1 MLDYIVVGLGL
12 SGIAISRN
20 LEKRNRQFVVF
31 EDGSQKS
38 SLVAGGLFNP
48 VILKRFTL
56 AWNANEHMKVAIPF
70 YKELE
75 AKLQAKIVYPIDIYR
90 KFFSAEEQNNWFE
103 AADKP
108 LLSEYLDTDLVKEI
122 NACIPSEFSF
132 GRVRQTGVID
142 TDVLISEYRN
152 YLKNEDKIKFE
163 RFNYNELQISEDS
176 VSYKGISARKIIFC
190 EGFGMQH
197 NPFFNYL
204 PLRGNKGEYLTIY
217 SEELQLEEAVKS
229 SVFIIPLG
237 NNLYKVGATY
247 NNQDKDPHPSEEA
260 KEELENKLAKLI
272 NCKFEIV
279 DQSAGIRPA
288 SKDRKPMLGR
298 HPEYKNLYCCNGF
311 GSRGVLIS
319 PSVSEQLIEL
329 AENDVQLPSEIDLQ
343 RFSKLTRSEH
353 PKHS

>member
-12 SGIAISRN
+12 SGIAISRK
-20 LEKRNRQFVVF
+20 LEERNKQFMVF
-31 EDGSQKS
+31 EDNSQKS

-56 AWNANEHMKVAIPF
+56 AWNANKQMKIAIPF
-70 YKELE
+70 YKKMEE
-75 AKLQAKIVYPIDIYR
+75 KLQAKIVHPIEIYR

-108 LLSEYLDTDLVKEI
+108 LLSEYLDTNLVKDI
-122 NACIPSEFSF
+122 NPNIPSEFSF
-132 GRVRQTGVID
+132 GRVRKTGVIN
-142 TDVLISEYRN
+142 TDVLIKEYRN
-152 YLKNEDKIKFE
+152 YLENESIIHFE
-163 RFNYNELQISEDS
+163 RFEYDALQINEDS
-176 VSYKGISARKIIFC
+176 VSYNGVSAKQIIFC

-204 PLRGNKGEYLTIY
+204 PLRGNKGEYITIY

-247 NNQDKDPHPSEEA
+247 NNQDKDPQPGKEA
-260 KEELENKLAKLI
+260 REELEKKIEKLI
-272 NCKFEIV
+272 SCKFEVV

-288 SKDRKPMLGR
+288 SKDRKPILGR
-298 HPEYKNLYCCNGF
+298 HPKYKNLYCCNGF

-319 PSVSEQLIEL
+319 PMVSEQLIAFVEDDL
-329 AENDVQLPSEIDLQ
+329 QLPPEIDLQ
-343 RFSKLTRSEH
+343 RFNR
-353 PKHS
+353 KHYQA

>member
-1 MLDYIVVGLGL
+1 MQDRKSNTNNMQNRIVIIGSGQAGAMAAIYLRKKKFVGTIRIFGEEKYLPYQRPPL
-12 SGIAISRN
+12 SKGFLSN
-20 LEKRNRQFVVF
+20 EMYLSMNKPYNKNKNMSNSVLEQA
-31 EDGSQKS
+31 
-38 SLVAGGLFNP
+38 L
-48 VILKRFTL
+48 
-56 AWNANEHMKVAIPF
+56 
-70 YKELE
+70 LE
-75 AKLQAKIVYPIDIYR
+75 AK
-90 KFFSAEEQNNWFE
+90 
-103 AADKP
+103 
-108 LLSEYLDTDLVKEI
+108 
-122 NACIPSEFSF
+122 
-132 GRVRQTGVID
+132 
-142 TDVLISEYRN
+142 
-152 YLKNEDKIKFE
+152 
-163 RFNYNELQISEDS
+163 
-176 VSYKGISARKIIFC
+176 
-190 EGFGMQH
+190 
-197 NPFFNYL
+197 
-204 PLRGNKGEYLTIY
+204 
-217 SEELQLEEAVKS
+217 QLEEAVKS
-229 SVFIIPLG
+229 SVFLIPLG

-260 KEELENKLAKLI
+260 REELENKLAKLI

>member
-12 SGIAISRN
+12 SGIAISRG
-20 LEKRNRQFVVF
+20 LEKRNKQFVVF
-31 EDGSQKS
+31 EDNSQKS

-56 AWNANEHMKVAIPF
+56 AWNANEHMKFSIPF
-70 YKELE
+70 YKEME

-103 AADKP
+103 AADKA
-108 LLSEYLDTDLVKEI
+108 LLSEYLDTDLVKDI
-122 NACIPSEFSF
+122 NPCIPSEYSF
-132 GRVRQTGVID
+132 GRVRQTGIID

-163 RFNYNELQISEDS
+163 RFDYSDLQINEDS
-176 VSYKGISARKIIFC
+176 ISYKGISAKQIIFC

-247 NNQDKDPHPSEEA
+247 NNQDKDPQPSKEA
-260 KEELENKLAKLI
+260 
-272 NCKFEIV
+272 
-279 DQSAGIRPA
+279 
-288 SKDRKPMLGR
+288 
-298 HPEYKNLYCCNGF
+298 
-311 GSRGVLIS
+311 
-319 PSVSEQLIEL
+319 
-329 AENDVQLPSEIDLQ
+329 
-343 RFSKLTRSEH
+343 
-353 PKHS
+353 

>member
-20 LEKRNRQFVVF
+20 LEKRNKQFVVF
-31 EDGSQKS
+31 EDNSQKS

-56 AWNANEHMKVAIPF
+56 AWNANEQMEIAIPF
-70 YKELE
+70 YKEME
-75 AKLQAKIVYPIDIYR
+75 ALLQAKILYHLEIYR

-108 LLSEYLDTDLVKEI
+108 LLSEYLDTNLVKEI
-122 NACIPSEFSF
+122 NPSIPSEFSF
-132 GRVRQTGVID
+132 GRVLQTGVID
-142 TDVLISEYRN
+142 TDVLIKEYRN
-152 YLKNEDKIKFE
+152 YLKKTEKIHFE
-163 RFNYNELQISEDS
+163 SFDYSGLKVNEDS
-176 VSYKGISARKIIFC
+176 VSYRDISAKQIIFC
-190 EGFGMQH
+190 EGFGLQH
-197 NPFFNYL
+197 NPYFNYL

-217 SEELQLEEAVKS
+217 SEELKLEEAVKS

-237 NNLYKVGATY
+237 NNLYKIGATY
-247 NNQDKDPHPSEEA
+247 NNQDKDPQPSEA
-260 KEELENKLAKLI
+260 AREELEKKLAKLI
-272 NCKFEIV
+272 SCKFEVV

-298 HPEYKNLYCCNGF
+298 HPKHKNLYCCNGF

-319 PSVSEQLIEL
+319 PMVSEQLIKFIEEDAEL
-329 AENDVQLPSEIDLQ
+329 PHEIDLR
-343 RFSKLTRSEH
+343 RFSK
-353 PKHS
+353 KHFPA

>member
-12 SGIAISRN
+12 SGIAISRG
-20 LEKRNRQFVVF
+20 LEKRNKQFVVF
-31 EDGSQKS
+31 EDNSQKS

-56 AWNANEHMKVAIPF
+56 AWNANEHMKFSIPF
-70 YKELE
+70 YKEME
-75 AKLQAKIVYPIDIYR
+75 AKLQAKIVYSIDIYR

-108 LLSEYLDTDLVKEI
+108 LLSEYLDTDLVKNI
-122 NACIPSEFSF
+122 NPCIPSEYSF
-132 GRVRQTGVID
+132 GRVRQTGIID

-163 RFNYNELQISEDS
+163 RFDYSDLQINEDS
-176 VSYKGISARKIIFC
+176 ISYKGISAKQIIFC

-247 NNQDKDPHPSEEA
+247 NNQDKDPNPSEEA
-260 KEELENKLAKLI
+260 REELEKKVAKLI
-272 NCKFEIV
+272 SCKFEV
-279 DQSAGIRPA
+279 LDQSAGIRPA

-298 HPEYKNLYCCNGF
+298 HPKHNNLYCCNGF

-319 PSVSEQLIEL
+319 PMVSEQLIEF
-329 AENDVQLPSEIDLQ
+329 AENDIQLPPEIDIQ
-343 RFSKLTRSEH
+343 RFSKLS
-353 PKHS
+353 PNK

>member
-12 SGIAISRN
+12 SGIAISRR
-20 LEKRNRQFVVF
+20 LEERNKQFLVF
-31 EDGSQKS
+31 EDNSQKS
-38 SLVAGGLFNP
+38 SLVAGGLFNT

-56 AWNANEHMKVAIPF
+56 AWNANEQMKIAIPF
-70 YKELE
+70 YREME
-75 AKLQAKIVYPIDIYR
+75 EQLQAKIVYPIEIYR

-108 LLSEYLDTDLVKEI
+108 LLSEYLDTKLVKDI
-122 NACIPSEFSF
+122 NPNIPSEFSF
-132 GRVRQTGVID
+132 GKVRQTGIID
-142 TDVLISEYRN
+142 TDVLIKEYRK
-152 YLKNEDKIKFE
+152 YLENNSKIQFE
-163 RFNYNELQISEDS
+163 RFDYNALQINEDS
-176 VSYKGISARKIIFC
+176 VSYNGISARQIIFC

-204 PLRGNKGEYLTIY
+204 PLRGNKGEYITIY
-217 SEELQLEEAVKS
+217 SEELQLDEAVKS

-247 NNQDKDPHPSEEA
+247 NNQDKDPQPSKEA
-260 KEELENKLAKLI
+260 REELEKKIEKLI
-272 NCKFEIV
+272 SCKFEVV

-298 HPEYKNLYCCNGF
+298 HPKYKNLYCCNGF

-319 PSVSEQLIEL
+319 PMVSEQLIALIE
-329 AENDVQLPSEIDLQ
+329 ENVQLPQEIDLQ
-343 RFSKLTRSEH
+343 RFSK
-353 PKHS
+353 KHFPA

>member
-1 MLDYIVVGLGL
+1 MLDYLVVGLGL
-12 SGIAISRN
+12 SGIAITKRLEERN
-20 LEKRNRQFVVF
+20 KQFLVF
-31 EDGSQKS
+31 EDNSQKS

-56 AWNANEHMKVAIPF
+56 AWNANEQMKIAIPF
-70 YKELE
+70 YKEME
-75 AKLQAKIVYPIDIYR
+75 AQLQAKIVYPVEIYR

-108 LLSEYLDTDLVKEI
+108 FLSEYLDTSLVKDI
-122 NACIPSEFSF
+122 NPNIPSEFSF

-142 TDVLISEYRN
+142 TDVLIKEYRN
-152 YLKNEDKIKFE
+152 YLKNKERIQFE
-163 RFNYNELQISEDS
+163 RFDYSALQINEDS
-176 VSYKGISARKIIFC
+176 VSYNGISAKQIIFC
-190 EGFGMQH
+190 EGFGMQY

-204 PLRGNKGEYLTIY
+204 PLRGNKGEYITIY

-247 NNQDKDPHPSEEA
+247 NNHDKDPQPSNA
-260 KEELENKLAKLI
+260 AREELQTKLSKLI
-272 NCKFEIV
+272 NCKFEVV

-298 HPEYKNLYCCNGF
+298 HPKYKNLYCCNGF

-319 PSVSEQLIEL
+319 PMVSEQVIAFIEDDL
-329 AENDVQLPSEIDLQ
+329 QLPQEINLQ
-343 RFSKLTRSEH
+343 RFNK
-353 PKHS
+353 KHFTA

>member
-12 SGIAISRN
+12 SGIAISRG

-31 EDGSQKS
+31 SDNSQKS

-56 AWNANEHMKVAIPF
+56 AWNANEHMKIAIPF
-70 YKELE
+70 YKEME

-108 LLSEYLDTDLVKEI
+108 LLSEYLDTDLVKNI
-122 NACIPSEFSF
+122 NPCIPSEYSF
-132 GRVRQTGVID
+132 GRVHQTGVID

-152 YLKNEDKIKFE
+152 YLKNEEKIKFE
-163 RFNYNELQISEDS
+163 RFDYNELQINEDS
-176 VSYKGISARKIIFC
+176 VSYKGISAKQIIFC

-247 NNQDKDPHPSEEA
+247 NNQDKDPQPSKEA
-260 KEELENKLAKLI
+260 REELEKKLAKLI
-272 NCKFEIV
+272 NCKFEVV

-298 HPEYKNLYCCNGF
+298 HPKHRNLYCCNGF

-319 PSVSEQLIEL
+319 PMVSEQLIEF
-329 AENDVQLPSEIDLQ
+329 AENDVQLPSEIDLE
-343 RFSKLTRSEH
+343 RFSK
-353 PKHS
+353 KHFPA

>member
-12 SGIAISRN
+12 SGIAISRG
-20 LEKRNRQFVVF
+20 LEKRNKQFVVF
-31 EDGSQKS
+31 EDNSQKS

-56 AWNANEHMKVAIPF
+56 AWNANEHMKFSIPF
-70 YKELE
+70 YKEME
-75 AKLQAKIVYPIDIYR
+75 AKLQAKIVYSIDIYR

-108 LLSEYLDTDLVKEI
+108 LLSEYLDTDLVKNI
-122 NACIPSEFSF
+122 NSGIPSEYSF
-132 GRVRQTGVID
+132 GRVRKTGMID

-152 YLKNEDKIKFE
+152 YLINEDKIKFE
-163 RFNYNELQISEDS
+163 RFDYSDLQINEDS
-176 VSYKGISARKIIFC
+176 ISYKGISAKQIIFC

-247 NNQDKDPHPSEEA
+247 NNQDKDPNPSEEA
-260 KEELENKLAKLI
+260 REELEKKVAKLI
-272 NCKFEIV
+272 SCKFEVV

-298 HPEYKNLYCCNGF
+298 HPKHKNLYCCNGF

-319 PSVSEQLIEL
+319 PMVSEQLIEF
-329 AENDVQLPSEIDLQ
+329 AENDVQLPPEIDIQ
-343 RFSKLTRSEH
+343 RFSKLS
-353 PKHS
+353 PNK

>member
-12 SGIAISRN
+12 SGIAISRR
-20 LEKRNRQFVVF
+20 LEERNKNFIVF
-31 EDGSQKS
+31 EDNSQKS

-56 AWNANEHMKVAIPF
+56 VWNANEQMKIAIPF
-70 YKELE
+70 YKEME
-75 AKLQAKIVYPIDIYR
+75 TQLQAKIVYPIEIYR

-108 LLSEYLDTDLVKEI
+108 LLSEYLDTNLVKDI
-122 NACIPSEFSF
+122 NPNIPSEFSF

-142 TDVLISEYRN
+142 TDILIKEYRN
-152 YLKNEDKIKFE
+152 YLKNEDKIQFE
-163 RFNYNELQISEDS
+163 RFDYAALQINEDS
-176 VSYKGISARKIIFC
+176 VSYNGISAKQIIFC

-204 PLRGNKGEYLTIY
+204 PLRGNKGEYITIY
-217 SEELQLEEAVKS
+217 AEALQLKEAVKS

-237 NNLYKVGATY
+237 NDLYKVGATY
-247 NNQDKDPHPSEEA
+247 NNQDKDPQPGEA
-260 KEELENKLAKLI
+260 ARQELVKKITQLI
-272 NCKFEIV
+272 TCKFEVV

-298 HPEYKNLYCCNGF
+298 HPKYKNLYCCNGF

-319 PSVSEQLIEL
+319 PMVSKQLIEFI
-329 AENDVQLPSEIDLQ
+329 ENEVQLPPEIDLQ
-343 RFSKLTRSEH
+343 RFSK
-353 PKHS
+353 KHYTD

>member
-12 SGIAISRN
+12 SGIAISRR
-20 LEKRNRQFVVF
+20 LEERNKQFLVF
-31 EDGSQKS
+31 EDNSQKS

-56 AWNANEHMKVAIPF
+56 AWNANEQMKIAIPF
-70 YKELE
+70 YREME
-75 AKLQAKIVYPIDIYR
+75 EQLQAKIVFPIEIYR
-90 KFFSAEEQNNWFE
+90 KFFSPEEQNNWFE

-108 LLSEYLDTDLVKEI
+108 LLSEYLDTKLVKDI
-122 NACIPSEFSF
+122 NPNIPSEFSF
-132 GRVRQTGVID
+132 GKVRQTGIID
-142 TDVLISEYRN
+142 TDVLIKEYRK
-152 YLKNEDKIKFE
+152 YLENNSKIQFE
-163 RFNYNELQISEDS
+163 RFDYSALQINEDS
-176 VSYKGISARKIIFC
+176 VSYNGISARQIIFC

-204 PLRGNKGEYLTIY
+204 PLSGNKGEYITIY
-217 SEELQLEEAVKS
+217 SEELQLDEAVKS

-247 NNQDKDPHPSEEA
+247 NNQDKDPQPSKEA
-260 KEELENKLAKLI
+260 REELEKKIEKLI
-272 NCKFEIV
+272 SCKFDVV

-298 HPEYKNLYCCNGF
+298 HPKHKNLYCCNGF

-319 PSVSEQLIEL
+319 PMVSEQLIAFIE
-329 AENDVQLPSEIDLQ
+329 EKVQLPQEIDLE
-343 RFSKLTRSEH
+343 RFHK
-353 PKHS
+353 KHFPA

>member
-12 SGIAISRN
+12 SGIAISRR
-20 LEKRNRQFVVF
+20 LEERDKKFVVF
-31 EDGSQKS
+31 EDNSQKS

-56 AWNANEHMKVAIPF
+56 AWNANEQMKIAIPF
-70 YKELE
+70 YKEMETL
-75 AKLQAKIVYPIDIYR
+75 LQAKIVYPLAIYR

-103 AADKP
+103 AADIP
-108 LLSEYLDTDLVKEI
+108 LLSEYLDTKLVKDI
-122 NACIPSEFSF
+122 NANIPSEFSF

-142 TDVLISEYRN
+142 TDVLVKEYRN
-152 YLKNEDKIKFE
+152 YLENNDKIQFE
-163 RFNYNELQISEDS
+163 RFDYNALQINEDS
-176 VSYKGISARKIIFC
+176 VSYNGISAKQIIFC
-190 EGFGMQH
+190 EGFGMQY
-197 NPFFNYL
+197 NSYFNYL
-204 PLRGNKGEYLTIY
+204 PLRGNKGEYITIY

-247 NNQDKDPHPSEEA
+247 NNQEKDPQPSKEA
-260 KEELENKLAKLI
+260 REELEKKIEKLI
-272 NCKFEIV
+272 TCKFEVV

-298 HPEYKNLYCCNGF
+298 HPKYKNLYCCNGF

-319 PSVSEQLIEL
+319 PMISEQLISFIEGD
-329 AENDVQLPSEIDLQ
+329 AQLPQEIDLQ
-343 RFSKLTRSEH
+343 RFSK
-353 PKHS
+353 KHYPA

>member
-12 SGIAISRN
+12 SGIAISQRLEERN
-20 LEKRNRQFVVF
+20 KHFVVF
-31 EDGSQKS
+31 ENNSQRS

-56 AWNANEHMKVAIPF
+56 AWNANEQMKLAIPF
-70 YKELE
+70 YKNFEQQ
-75 AKLQAKIVYPIDIYR
+75 LQVKIVYPVEIYR

-108 LLSEYLDTDLVKEI
+108 LLSEYLDTNLVKRI
-122 NACIPSEFSF
+122 NPNIPSEFSF

-142 TDVLISEYRN
+142 TDVLIKEYRN
-152 YLKNEDKIKFE
+152 YLESQEKIQFE
-163 RFNYNELQISEDS
+163 RFDYKALQINEDS
-176 VSYKGISARKIIFC
+176 VSYQGISAKQIIFC
-190 EGFGMQH
+190 EGFGMLH

-204 PLRGNKGEYLTIY
+204 PLRGNKGEYITIY

-247 NNQDKDPHPSEEA
+247 NNRDKNPNPSVEA
-260 KEELENKLAKLI
+260 SEALEMKLAKLI
-272 NCKFEIV
+272 TCKFEVV

-298 HPEYKNLYCCNGF
+298 HPKHKNLYCCNGF

-319 PSVSEQLIEL
+319 PMVSEQLIEFI
-329 AENDVQLPSEIDLQ
+329 EKDVQLSPEIDLE
-343 RFSKLTRSEH
+343 RFSK
-353 PKHS
+353 KHFTQ

>member
-12 SGIAISRN
+12 SGIAISRG
-20 LEKRNRQFVVF
+20 LEKRNKQFVVF
-31 EDGSQKS
+31 EDNSQKS

-56 AWNANEHMKVAIPF
+56 AWNANEHMKFSIPF
-70 YKELE
+70 YKEME
-75 AKLQAKIVYPIDIYR
+75 AKLQAKIVYSIDIYR

-108 LLSEYLDTDLVKEI
+108 LLSEYLDTDLVKNI
-122 NACIPSEFSF
+122 NPCIPSEYSF

-163 RFNYNELQISEDS
+163 RFDYSDLQINEDS
-176 VSYKGISARKIIFC
+176 ISYKGISAKQVIFC

-247 NNQDKDPHPSEEA
+247 NNQDKDPNPSEEA
-260 KEELENKLAKLI
+260 REELEKKVAKLI
-272 NCKFEIV
+272 SCKFEV
-279 DQSAGIRPA
+279 LDQSAGIRPA

-298 HPEYKNLYCCNGF
+298 HPKHNNLYCCNGF

-319 PSVSEQLIEL
+319 PMVSEQLIEF
-329 AENDVQLPSEIDLQ
+329 AENDIQLPPEIDIQ
-343 RFSKLTRSEH
+343 RFSKLS
-353 PKHS
+353 PNK

>member
-1 MLDYIVVGLGL
+1 MLDYIIVGLGL
-12 SGIAISRN
+12 SGIAISQRLEERN
-20 LEKRNRQFVVF
+20 KKFVVF
-31 EDGSQKS
+31 EDNSQKS

-56 AWNANEHMKVAIPF
+56 AWNANKQVEIALPF
-70 YKELE
+70 YREME
-75 AKLQAKIVYPIDIYR
+75 TKLQAKIVYPLEIYR

-108 LLSEYLDTDLVKEI
+108 ILAEYLDTKLVKEI
-122 NACIPSEFSF
+122 NPNISSEFSF

-142 TDVLISEYRN
+142 TDVLIKEYRN
-152 YLKNEDKIKFE
+152 YLKNKDEIQFKSFG
-163 RFNYNELQISEDS
+163 YNALQINNDS
-176 VSYKGISARKIIFC
+176 VSYNGISARQIIFC
-190 EGFGMQH
+190 EGFGMLH

-204 PLRGNKGEYLTIY
+204 PLRGNKGEYITIY
-217 SEELQLEEAVKS
+217 SEELRLKEIVKS

-237 NNLYKVGATY
+237 NDLYKVGATY
-247 NNQDKDPHPSEEA
+247 NSRELDPQPSETARED
-260 KEELENKLAKLI
+260 LENKIKKLVT
-272 NCKFEIV
+272 CKFEIV

-319 PSVSEQLIEL
+319 PMVSEQLINFI
-329 AENDVQLPSEIDLQ
+329 ENDIQLPQEIDLQ
-343 RFSKLTRSEH
+343 RFNK
-353 PKHS
+353 KHYEA

>member
-12 SGIAISRN
+12 SGIAISQRLEDRN
-20 LEKRNRQFVVF
+20 KKFVVF
-31 EDGSQKS
+31 EDNSQKS

-56 AWNANEHMKVAIPF
+56 AWNANEQMKIAIPF

-75 AKLQAKIVYPIDIYR
+75 AKLQAKIVYPVEIYR

-108 LLSEYLDTDLVKEI
+108 LLSEYLDTNLVKEI
-122 NACIPSEFSF
+122 NPNIPSEFSF

-142 TDVLISEYRN
+142 TDVLIKEYRN
-152 YLKNEDKIKFE
+152 YLKNNNKIQFE
-163 RFNYNELQISEDS
+163 RFDYSALQVNEDS
-176 VSYKGISARKIIFC
+176 VNYNGVSAKQIVFC

-204 PLRGNKGEYLTIY
+204 PLRGNKGEYITIY
-217 SEELQLEEAVKS
+217 SEELKLEEAVKS

-247 NNQDKDPHPSEEA
+247 NNKDTDPQPSKTARED
-260 KEELENKLAKLI
+260 LENKIKKLI
-272 NCKFEIV
+272 TCKFEVV

-298 HPEYKNLYCCNGF
+298 HPKYKNLYCCNGF
-311 GSRGVLIS
+311 GSRGVLSS
-319 PSVSEQLIEL
+319 PMVSEQLIRFIE
-329 AENDVQLPSEIDLQ
+329 ENVQLPQEIDLQ
-343 RFSKLTRSEH
+343 RFNK
-353 PKHS
+353 KHYKA

>member
-12 SGIAISRN
+12 SGIAISQRLEERN
-20 LEKRNRQFVVF
+20 KQFIVF
-31 EDGSQKS
+31 EDESQKS

-48 VILKRFTL
+48 VILKRFTP
-56 AWNANEHMKVAIPF
+56 AWNAKKQMKIAIPF
-70 YKELE
+70 YKEME
-75 AKLQAKIVYPIDIYR
+75 NKLQAKIVHPLEIYR

-108 LLSEYLDTDLVKEI
+108 LLSEYLDTNLVKEI
-122 NACIPSEFSF
+122 NPCIPSEFSF

-142 TDVLISEYRN
+142 TDVLIKKYRN
-152 YLKNEDKIKFE
+152 YLKNEDKIQFE
-163 RFNYNELQISEDS
+163 RFDYNALQINEDS
-176 VSYKGISARKIIFC
+176 IHYNGVSAKYIIFC

-204 PLRGNKGEYLTIY
+204 PLRGNKGEYITIY
-217 SEELQLEEAVKS
+217 SEELQLNKAVKS

-247 NNQDKDPHPSEEA
+247 NNQDKDPQPSKVA
-260 KEELENKLAKLI
+260 REELEKKLEKLI
-272 NCKFEIV
+272 TCKFEVV

-298 HPEYKNLYCCNGF
+298 HPKYKSLYCCNGF
-311 GSRGVLIS
+311 GSRGVLSSPMIS
-319 PSVSEQLIEL
+319 AQLIAL
-329 AENDVQLPSEIDLQ
+329 IENNIQLPQEINLE
-343 RFSKLTRSEH
+343 RFSK
-353 PKHS
+353 KHFPI